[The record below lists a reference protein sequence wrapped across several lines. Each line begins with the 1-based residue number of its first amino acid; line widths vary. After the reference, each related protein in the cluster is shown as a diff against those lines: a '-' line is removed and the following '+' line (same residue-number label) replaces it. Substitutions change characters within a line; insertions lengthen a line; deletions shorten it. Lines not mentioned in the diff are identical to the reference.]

1 MTVLFT
7 AKPFLAAAALALS
20 FVSAAA
26 RAEIPFASIPPLA
39 RLERLT
45 AHNEAGDRLDI
56 VVGKNADRKPVL
68 AFLPGSVC
76 IPTMDLIDMGAQ
88 VGLSTTSPLMDA
100 SVQDALG
107 VHIALL
113 ERRNLVSLRAKIPAA
128 KSDVSVRLAEEPC
141 TERHGGVTLQHRVE
155 DSLAQLALLRQ
166 QPWAGPLL
174 LVGTSEGADVA
185 AAISADP
192 RNPAQALLLI
202 GGAGTSQFF
211 DFVHQ
216 QREANSADGVRKIF
230 ADLDRFVAGDAPSH
244 YLGYDAARW
253 KSFAI
258 DSSPLEHLLR
268 SEIPVFIAH
277 GERDES
283 VPIASADATVVE
295 LMRKQPQRAIF
306 YWSVANADHALQR
319 QAVSRYDEVIGVFVR
334 WALSDPHGRT
344 FRND

>member
-1 MTVLFT
+1 MTQRLMI
-7 AKPFLAAAALALS
+7 KPFIAAAVAALS
-20 FVSAAA
+20 LVCAAA
-26 RAEIPFASIPPLA
+26 NAEIPFASIPPLA

-56 VVGKNADRKPVL
+56 VVGKSADRKPVL

-88 VGLSTTSPLMDA
+88 VGLSTTSPLIEA
-100 SVQDALG
+100 PVQDALG

-113 ERRNLVSLRAKIPAA
+113 ERRNLVSLQAKIPAA
-128 KSDVSVRLAEEPC
+128 KSDASVRLAEQPC

-174 LVGTSEGADVA
+174 LVGTSEGADVV
-185 AAISADP
+185 AAIAADR
-192 RNPAQALLLI
+192 RNPAQAILLI

-216 QREANSADGVRKIF
+216 QREAKSAVGVRKIF
-230 ADLDRFVAGDAPSH
+230 GDLDRFLSGDAPSP

-277 GERDES
+277 GERDQS
-283 VPIASADATVVE
+283 VPIASSDTMVIE

-306 YWSVANADHALQR
+306 YWSVADADHGLQR
-319 QAVSRYDEVIGVFVR
+319 QDGSRYDEVIGAFVR
-334 WALSDPHGRT
+334 WAMSDPRGRT